1 MGAVIGLD
9 IAEKTVF
16 SFSNSYWWIPKPT
29 SCFHYLPASKTG
41 VNFNTVYVVG
51 LTWCPEEATAM
62 VTIET
67 TDIETALRQSLL
79 EVTVMGS
86 GLA

>member
-1 MGAVIGLD
+1 MD
-9 IAEKTVF
+9 TKTHQLF
-16 SFSNSYWWIPKPT
+16 SLFT
-29 SCFHYLPASKTG
+29 
-41 VNFNTVYVVG
+41 NFNTVYVVG
-51 LTWCPEEATAM
+51 LTWSPEEATAM

-67 TDIETALRQSLL
+67 TDIETALSQSLL